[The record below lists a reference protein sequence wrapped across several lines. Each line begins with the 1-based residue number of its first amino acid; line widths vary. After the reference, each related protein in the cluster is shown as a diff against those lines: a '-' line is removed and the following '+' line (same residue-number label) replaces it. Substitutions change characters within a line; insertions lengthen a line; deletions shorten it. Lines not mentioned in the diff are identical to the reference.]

1 MKVGSWSAW
10 FLAVT
15 VIGCS
20 RPEEPANARAA
31 ERATQDGA
39 LYRRALEL
47 EAAGRLVEAAA
58 EVERAIAAGAGR
70 DARLLATK
78 LAILREDWDAAAPHL
93 EHLLQENPRD
103 ADAQYNLG
111 LVAQRRGSFNKARAA
126 YLAALRADPSYAPA
140 RYNLAVL
147 TWDAGA
153 RDEARHH
160 AQKFLELAPG
170 DPRAAELRRKVEL
183 DAVPAPAGGS

>member
-1 MKVGSWSAW
+1 MRVWLGGV
-10 FLAVT
+10 LVVAVMT
-15 VIGCS
+15 GGCS
-20 RPEEPANARAA
+20 RPDEPANARAA
-31 ERATQDGA
+31 EPAPRGGEHYQ
-39 LYRRALEL
+39 RALDL

-58 EVERAIAAGAGR
+58 EVDRALAAGAGR
-70 DARLLATK
+70 DARLLAAK
-78 LAILREDWDAAAPHL
+78 LAILREDWDAATPHI
-93 EHLLQENPRD
+93 ERLLQENPRD

-111 LVAQRRGSFNKARAA
+111 LVAQRRGGFNKARAA
-126 YLAALRADPSYAPA
+126 YLAALRADPSYAAA

-170 DPRAAELRRKVEL
+170 DPRIAELRRKVEL
-183 DAVPAPAGGS
+183 DAVPTPAGGS

>member
-1 MKVGSWSAW
+1 MRWWLGSAW
-10 FLAVT
+10 IFVATFGGCEGPADAPT
-15 VIGCS
+15 V
-20 RPEEPANARAA
+20 RAA
-31 ERATQDGA
+31 EPTTPAA
-39 LYRRALEL
+39 EYYRRALDL

-58 EVERAIAAGAGR
+58 QVDRALAAGAGR
-70 DARLLATK
+70 DAQLLAVK
-78 LAILREDWDAAAPHL
+78 LAILREDWDAATPTL
-93 EHLLQENPRD
+93 ERLVKENPRD

-126 YLAALRADPSYAPA
+126 YLAALRAEPSYAAA

-160 AQKFLELAPG
+160 AQKFLELGPH
-170 DPRAAELRRKVEL
+170 DPRAPELRRKVEL
-183 DAVPAPAGGS
+183 DQVQAPAGGS